1 MTPLIIITADR
12 PKNLVNSGE
21 NQTINQVDIYKNFI
35 RQMVDI
41 KVSNQIS
48 TLKKINKIINFANGD
63 NKNIPGPIHINIRFD
78 EPLLDKNQKVI
89 EIDETENIINNK
101 NIIFKVPKSKRPL
114 IICGDLNENEAKDT
128 YDLIKQLN
136 FPVFADINSN
146 LRHYKNINT
155 YYDFYSSKIK
165 NPDLIIRF
173 GSKPISKTLNKFL
186 SKNKHKTYLIN
197 PHLYFNDDAKHII
210 KAYPK
215 NISIDNNNLI
225 DKNWLSKINEYE
237 LSFENRCLNMVKKAN
252 HEFSIVKSLTKNL
265 NNKDH
270 LFIGNSSVV
279 RSFNKFSGIFKKQVL
294 IFTNRGASGID
305 GIISTSLGI
314 SFINKKS
321 KNFLVIGDISF
332 FHDINGFNVLQ
343 SITTNLTIIVINNNG
358 GQIFKTLEY
367 ADKDIPGFNEFWI
380 TPQNIKIKDVAK
392 LFRLKY
398 YKLES
403 KSFDNKIS
411 KISNSKGVKIIEV
424 NTSYN
429 SDIKIH
435 NSLEKLL

>member
-1 MTPLIIITADR
+1 M
-12 PKNLVNSGE
+12 
-21 NQTINQVDIYKNFI
+21 
-35 RQMVDI
+35 
-41 KVSNQIS
+41 
-48 TLKKINKIINFANGD
+48 
-63 NKNIPGPIHINIRFD
+63 
-78 EPLLDKNQKVI
+78 
-89 EIDETENIINNK
+89 
-101 NIIFKVPKSKRPL
+101 
-114 IICGDLNENEAKDT
+114 
-128 YDLIKQLN
+128 
-136 FPVFADINSN
+136 
-146 LRHYKNINT
+146 
-155 YYDFYSSKIK
+155 
-165 NPDLIIRF
+165 
-173 GSKPISKTLNKFL
+173 
-186 SKNKHKTYLIN
+186 
-197 PHLYFNDDAKHII
+197 
-210 KAYPK
+210 
-215 NISIDNNNLI
+215 I

-237 LSFENRCLNMVKKAN
+237 LSFENRCLNIVKKAN
-252 HEFSIVKSLTKNL
+252 NEFSIVKSLTKNL

-279 RSFNKFSGIFKKQVL
+279 RSFNKFSGILKKQVN

-332 FHDINGFNVLQ
+332 FLDINGFNVLQ
-343 SITTNLTIIVINNNG
+343 CISTNLTIIVINNNG

-367 ADKDIPGFNEFWI
+367 ADKDIPGFDEFWI